1 MPCSHLWL
9 KPRMCNH
16 CPCIVTNILE
26 NIAVTPFLTG
36 RCLLSQWK
44 AQSRGQ
50 SNCFKMCITHH
61 CTVWLITQVPKPNN
75 SMLYVQKARP
85 HMLFFPFSFSELL
98 LQSDFTIFYHL
109 KAALVAMKQSLKP
122 SLGGRQANLQTPP
135 PSPRILELHSMNP
148 VGKRRTVR
156 ENWDGT
162 TAQQHCKL
170 RGRERGRR
178 YGEKGKSD
186 QMKGSCGTR
195 CFVKYLLGA

>member
-1 MPCSHLWL
+1 MHLWVPGRELVKKKKNNAAAILLIMPCSHLWL

-36 RCLLSQWK
+36 RCLLSQWD
-44 AQSRGQ
+44 APSRGQ

-75 SMLYVQKARP
+75 SMLYVQQARP

-135 PSPRILELHSMNP
+135 PLTSYFGASFHESSWKEKDSPR
-148 VGKRRTVR
+148 
-156 ENWDGT
+156 
-162 TAQQHCKL
+162 KL
-170 RGRERGRR
+170 RWNNC
-178 YGEKGKSD
+178 SAA
-186 QMKGSCGTR
+186 
-195 CFVKYLLGA
+195 L